1 MIVYYTMQTPEREKK
16 KAELNKLVKRFYAK
30 ELQIKKAIKNT
41 TRDKYIKE
49 IRIIHKKIQK
59 MVDDSKIQG
68 YHAYGSPIRT
78 PVMFNRNRSNA
89 TPPTSRSRI
98 ISPINF
104 EKNMNRL
111 QKEILINKK
120 NPFNSPKKS

>member
-1 MIVYYTMQTPEREKK
+1 MVVYYTMQTPELKKK

-30 ELQIKKAIKNT
+30 ELQIKRAIKNT
-41 TRDKYIKE
+41 SRNKYIKE
-49 IRIIHKKIQK
+49 IRIIHSKIQK
-59 MVDDSKIQG
+59 LVDDSKIQG
-68 YHAYGSPIRT
+68 YHAYGSPVRT

-89 TPPTSRSRI
+89 TPPVSRSKI

-111 QKEILINKK
+111 QKDILINKK

>member
-1 MIVYYTMQTPEREKK
+1 MVVYYTMQTSELKKK
-16 KAELNKLVKRFYAK
+16 KAELNKLVKRFEAK
-30 ELQIKKAIKNT
+30 ELQIKRAIRNE
-41 TRDKYIKE
+41 TRERYIKE

-59 MVDDSKIQG
+59 MVADSKIQG
-68 YHAYGSPIRT
+68 YHAYGSPVRI

-89 TPPTSRSRI
+89 TPPTSRTRI

-120 NPFNSPKKS
+120 NVNR

>member
-1 MIVYYTMQTPEREKK
+1 MQTPELKKK

-30 ELQIKKAIKNT
+30 ELQIKRAIKNT
-41 TRDKYIKE
+41 SRNKYIKE
-49 IRIIHKKIQK
+49 IRIIHSKIQK
-59 MVDDSKIQG
+59 LVDDSKIQG
-68 YHAYGSPIRT
+68 YHAYGSPVRT

-89 TPPTSRSRI
+89 TPPVSRSKI

-111 QKEILINKK
+111 QKDILINKK

>member
-49 IRIIHKKIQK
+49 IRI
-59 MVDDSKIQG
+59 
-68 YHAYGSPIRT
+68 
-78 PVMFNRNRSNA
+78 N
-89 TPPTSRSRI
+89 
-98 ISPINF
+98 
-104 EKNMNRL
+104 
-111 QKEILINKK
+111 
-120 NPFNSPKKS
+120 